1 MDAFTLVAKLT
12 LNRDEFDQGLRQV
25 EGTLNSKDT
34 KGSFSA
40 WGVTVG
46 NLAAQAFTKVFRS
59 AVNFA
64 KSILSTGMNFDQMMG
79 YVKATGSM
87 SEQEFEKVRQKAI
100 DLGASTKF
108 TAKEVGEAFYYMRL
122 AGWDT
127 EEMLSGIEG
136 VLNLAAASGEDLWQV
151 SDIVTD
157 AITALGLSAED
168 TARFVNVLAAASSN
182 SNTTVGMMGEAFKY
196 LATTGGVL
204 EYSIED
210 VATVLGLLAN
220 NGIKAGQAGTSM
232 RQILNTL
239 INPTDKA
246 AAAMQNLGLSLFDM
260 SGENGMVGGRKPL
273 MQVVQE
279 LRQIF
284 QEADFDL
291 GGKPLAEVQAKID
304 ELNAAWD
311 EQYESMKKQGASKRE
326 IEDAYNK
333 YLEDF
338 KEIVEFNPAF
348 LSKLGDIGG
357 LRGISSLFAL
367 MKSTEEDVNQLVD
380 AVNTS
385 GEGKGTAAEMAATM
399 LDNLKGDVTILN
411 SAIDGLKIAMFD
423 DINPAAREFVQNLT
437 DGVTAITN
445 LIKHGKLTWTVED
458 EEREAV
464 NNAERSAIEASGL
477 VDYMDS
483 LIKKYGDAADKSGE
497 WATALSRL
505 QELIPG
511 ITNNI
516 QSEGQALSDTTASM
530 RDYIDV
536 SKQKAIEDAKRA
548 TIADYTKRYNEAQA
562 ELGQA
567 QINQYIAEAEAG
579 AARQAMIDY
588 IGRTQPGFTG
598 KNMTIEQII
607 SAAYATANELGESA
621 DYIKT
626 LENTYKNQ
634 TEASEKYKTSI
645 EQLTV
650 SSNTLKTQLD
660 IAQKAV
666 EQMVRDMTSSGYQS
680 YGAWKTEQM
689 IKQYGGSSGFGSGR
703 ETNVTGSANYTT
715 TTGYY
720 GSDPVGK
727 RQAKGD
733 WYVPYDDYPS
743 LLHRG
748 EMVLTASQARQFRE
762 GGSGVDI
769 GALTTAIV
777 GAVQEGLRN
786 AQVTSYLDGR
796 NVTDMIAKR
805 MGDQLML
812 AR

>member
-40 WGVTVG
+40 WGVTAG
-46 NLAAQAFTKVFRS
+46 QLAAQAFTKVFRS
-59 AVNFA
+59 AVDFA
-64 KSILSTGMNFDQMMG
+64 KSVLTTGMNFDQMMG
-79 YVKATGSM
+79 YVKATGDM
-87 SEQEFEKVRQKAI
+87 GEAEFEKVRQKAI

-239 INPTDKA
+239 IAPSDKA
-246 AAAMQNLGLSLFDM
+246 ANAMEALGLSLF
-260 SGENGMVGGRKPL
+260 EVGTDKRKPL

-284 QEADFDL
+284 ADADFDL
-291 GGKPLAEVQAKID
+291 GGKPMEQVQEQID
-304 ELNAAWD
+304 DLNKWYD
-311 EQYESMKKQGASKRE
+311 EQKKILDERKATKKEYKDLDKEYESSLQAVAHFN
-326 IEDAYNK
+326 ED
-333 YLEDF
+333 
-338 KEIVEFNPAF
+338 F
-348 LSKLGDIGG
+348 LSKLSDIGG

-367 MKSTEEDVNQLVD
+367 MKSTEEDVNQLVE

-385 GEGKGTAAEMAATM
+385 GEGRGTAAEMAATM
-399 LDNLKGDVTILN
+399 LDNLKGDVTLLT
-411 SAIDGLKIAMFD
+411 SALDGLKIALFD
-423 DINPAAREFVQNLT
+423 EIKSNTRDYVKMVT
-437 DGVTAITN
+437 DGITGLTN
-445 LIKHGKLTWTVED
+445 LIKHGKWTWTIED

-464 NNAERSAIEASGL
+464 NAAEQSAIEASGL

-483 LIKKYGDAADKSGE
+483 LIEKYGDAADKSGE
-497 WATALSRL
+497 WATAMSRL

-511 ITNNI
+511 ITDNI
-516 QSEGQALSDTTASM
+516 KGEGQALGETTANM
-530 RDYIDV
+530 RDYIEV

-548 TIADYTKRYNEAQA
+548 TIAKYTNQYNEAQA
-562 ELGQA
+562 ALGAA
-567 QINQYIAEAEAG
+567 QIDQYIAEAEAG
-579 AARQAMIDY
+579 AARSALIDY
-588 IGRTQPGFTG
+588 VRRTNTGFTG
-598 KNMTIEQII
+598 EGMSFEQLEY
-607 SAAYATANELGESA
+607 AARATANELNESQ
-621 DYIKT
+621 DYVETLVKT
-626 LENTYKNQ
+626 YQDQ
-634 TEASEKYKTSI
+634 TKAANDNAESVKK
-645 EQLTV
+645 LTEE
-650 SSNTLKTQLD
+650 SNRLKTQLEL
-660 IAQKAV
+660 AERAVQK
-666 EQMVRDMTSSGYQS
+666 MVAEM
-680 YGAWKTEQM
+680 
-689 IKQYGGSSGFGSGR
+689 GGS
-703 ETNVTGSANYTT
+703 
-715 TTGYY
+715 TTGATYAYGQYANDYY
-720 GSDPVGK
+720 TKKYG
-727 RQAKGD
+727 QAKGD

-743 LLHRG
+743 MLHRG

-762 GGSGVDI
+762 GGSGMDI
-769 GALTTAIV
+769 GALTSAIV

-786 AQVTSYLDGR
+786 AQVNSYLDGR